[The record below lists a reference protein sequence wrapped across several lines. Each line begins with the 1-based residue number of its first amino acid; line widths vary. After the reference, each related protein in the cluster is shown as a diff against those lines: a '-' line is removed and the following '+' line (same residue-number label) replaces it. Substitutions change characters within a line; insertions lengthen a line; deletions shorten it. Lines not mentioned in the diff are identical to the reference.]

1 MKSWII
7 GILIILVI
15 IVGYFGYQYLTTGQ
29 VTVLAE
35 DAPGITV
42 TLIITSIMIHQVN
55 GSWITLTNS
64 TIKYVFSSNL
74 TLLTSERIPAGKYNE
89 IFIYVSNATASI
101 LGLPVKIPSNVIKI
115 HFVENKDL
123 IVGPGENAQIII
135 SFPHVSISSGSL
147 IISPSVTAEAIN

>member
-89 IFIYVSNATASI
+89 VFIYVSNATASI
-101 LGLPVKIPSNVIKI
+101 LGLSVKIPSNVIKI

>member
-89 IFIYVSNATASI
+89 VFIYVSNATASI

>member
-74 TLLTSERIPAGKYNE
+74 TLLTSDRIPAGKYNE